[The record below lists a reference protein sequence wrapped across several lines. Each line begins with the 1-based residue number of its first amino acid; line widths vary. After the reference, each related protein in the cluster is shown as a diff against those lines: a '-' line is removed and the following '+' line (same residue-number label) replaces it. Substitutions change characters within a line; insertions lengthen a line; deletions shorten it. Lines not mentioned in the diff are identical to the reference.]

1 VSVTPNQRQYGNTS
15 VIQVATTF
23 TGAAQGTV
31 WTPAVGKR
39 ITLKGCA
46 LRCRVTTAL
55 VGATPG
61 DAICLLDNAV
71 ATPLISIGIIATAT
85 DAPGAAQYGFTFF
98 NLDLGY
104 PLAAVNNVLK
114 VSGLATIGTGVIAV
128 NGLVWGDES

>member
-1 VSVTPNQRQYGNTS
+1 MSVTPNQRQYGNTA
-15 VIQVATTF
+15 VVVVATTF
-23 TGAAQGTV
+23 TGAAQAII

-55 VGATPG
+55 AGATPG
-61 DAICLLDNAV
+61 DAICLFDNAV
-71 ATPLISIGIIATAT
+71 GTPIVSLGVVASAT

-114 VSGLATIGTGVIAV
+114 VSTLATITTGVIAI
-128 NGLVWGDES
+128 NGLVWGDET